1 MRHYILHTGV
11 DAITREEALSRVDG
25 FIASGKF
32 HSIVTPNPEIVLRAY
47 RDSTLRKII
56 NDASLSLCDGTGLYL
71 SGILRK
77 KRFPERIRG
86 VDFMWELCK
95 RAEKKNYHISLVGAR
110 ENVRKNARDVL
121 QQAFPQLIFSETPH
135 ITFVALGAPKQEF
148 AIDTQ
153 RRMGAKGVYM
163 GVGGAF
169 DMIAGLRP
177 RAPAFV
183 QKFGFE
189 WLWRLM
195 LQPSRIGRIW
205 KATVV
210 FPLIVLRHDR

>member
-1 MRHYILHTGV
+1 
-11 DAITREEALSRVDG
+11 
-25 FIASGKF
+25 
-32 HSIVTPNPEIVLRAY
+32 
-47 RDSTLRKII
+47 
-56 NDASLSLCDGTGLYL
+56 
-71 SGILRK
+71 
-77 KRFPERIRG
+77 
-86 VDFMWELCK
+86 MWELCK

-169 DMIAGLRP
+169 DMIAGHTR
-177 RAPAFV
+177 RAPKLFRMS
-183 QKFGFE
+183 GLE
-189 WLWRLM
+189 WMWRLL
-195 LQPSRIGRIW
+195 LQPSRILRIW
-205 KATVV
+205 RAVV
-210 FPLIVLRHDR
+210 IFPLTVLWHDR